1 MSAPPR
7 QWIKDM
13 EARQMPLMLAH
24 VLGGGVV
31 GPVATAPS
39 AESEQI
45 NIIIIIIIVI
55 IIIIIIMVMMMVI
68 IIIT

>member
-1 MSAPPR
+1 
-7 QWIKDM
+7 
-13 EARQMPLMLAH
+13 MLAH

-45 NIIIIIIIVI
+45 NMIIIIMMVMMMMMMMIIIIIGYLWHPVL
-55 IIIIIIMVMMMVI
+55 
-68 IIIT
+68 